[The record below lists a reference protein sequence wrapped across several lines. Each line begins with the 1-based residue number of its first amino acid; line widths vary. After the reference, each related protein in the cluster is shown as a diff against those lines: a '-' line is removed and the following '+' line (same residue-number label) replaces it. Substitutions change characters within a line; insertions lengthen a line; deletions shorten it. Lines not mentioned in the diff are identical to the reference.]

1 MTLLLALLIGIVAG
15 LRAMTPAAAISWAAY
30 LGWINL
36 TDTWLWWLG
45 HWIAVLILTA
55 LALFELYND
64 QRPTTPSRT
73 VPVQFGAR
81 IVMGAL
87 AGAALGAASG
97 SLIVG
102 LVTGVVGA
110 VIGTYGGKAARASLA
125 GSFGRDTPA
134 ALLEDAVAI
143 VLAVLIVLAA

>member
-15 LRAMTPAAAISWAAY
+15 LRAMTPAAAVSWAAY

-36 TDTWLWWLG
+36 ADTWLWWLG
-45 HWIAVLILTA
+45 HWIAVLIFTA

-97 SLIVG
+97 SWIVG
-102 LVTGVVGA
+102 LVAGVVGA

-125 GSFGRDTPA
+125 ASFGRDTPA
-134 ALLEDAVAI
+134 AFLEDAAAI
-143 VLAVLIVLAA
+143 VGAVLIVLAA